1 MKNNI
6 LITGV
11 AGNIG
16 SSLALA
22 LIKKN
27 YNVIG
32 VDNFLT
38 GSKEKL
44 PSNHIKILNFYMQML
59 IIKVKFQAFSNLIR
73 LKLCFILLRLLV

>member
-1 MKNNI
+1 MYNLKNEKNI

-16 SSLALA
+16 SYLALA
-22 LIKKN
+22 LIKKK

-38 GSKEKL
+38 GKEKYL
-44 PSNHIKILNFYMQML
+44 Q
-59 IIKVKFQAFSNLIR
+59 II
-73 LKLCFILLRLLV
+73 